1 MTTPAGRRGRG
12 RVASARKRKDSESEE
27 EEVSEDEEEEELSE
41 FGSDQSDVSDSKIKI
56 SICIKTLN
64 NLILQDERPKNSKK
78 PTTPAKNSK
87 ANNKSKPAG
96 KGMYSS

>member
-41 FGSDQSDVSDSKIKI
+41 FGSDQSDVSDSKMK
-56 SICIKTLN
+56 L
-64 NLILQDERPKNSKK
+64 LI
-78 PTTPAKNSK
+78 
-87 ANNKSKPAG
+87 
-96 KGMYSS
+96 